1 LEQKDKQ
8 SRGGEREITHMR
20 VFYTVGYEKKKGKK
34 SKQVEGVKTALPT

>member
-1 LEQKDKQ
+1 M
-8 SRGGEREITHMR
+8 H